1 MLSNAMEDAAAID
14 IDRVRRK
21 LRLTQEKIDFLNLRE
36 EPVRMLDLISDEDVV
51 KIVYEFLK
59 TSVSVIDISRFDV
72 SDKHYKELAKT
83 LTDVQHEIKK
93 NRNKNDI
100 CMISLDAALQQ
111 LFARMDIH
119 SVDELPWLNEELQS
133 ILKKA
138 IAINKENERLAAQY
152 GGNFGMVKTYQDIMS
167 DRDDLDNKRVE
178 QAMGIIYNKIKDAI
192 DTDILVI
199 QGRQGFIDETKKK
212 VVLELLTSG
221 LFKELGLNSWLEIL
235 LSNMYTNL
243 QNYR

>member
-1 MLSNAMEDAAAID
+1 
-14 IDRVRRK
+14 
-21 LRLTQEKIDFLNLRE
+21 
-36 EPVRMLDLISDEDVV
+36 
-51 KIVYEFLK
+51 
-59 TSVSVIDISRFDV
+59 
-72 SDKHYKELAKT
+72 
-83 LTDVQHEIKK
+83 
-93 NRNKNDI
+93 
-100 CMISLDAALQQ
+100 
-111 LFARMDIH
+111 
-119 SVDELPWLNEELQS
+119 
-133 ILKKA
+133 
-138 IAINKENERLAAQY
+138 
-152 GGNFGMVKTYQDIMS
+152 MVKTYQDIMS

>member
-1 MLSNAMEDAAAID
+1 
-14 IDRVRRK
+14 
-21 LRLTQEKIDFLNLRE
+21 
-36 EPVRMLDLISDEDVV
+36 
-51 KIVYEFLK
+51 
-59 TSVSVIDISRFDV
+59 
-72 SDKHYKELAKT
+72 
-83 LTDVQHEIKK
+83 
-93 NRNKNDI
+93 
-100 CMISLDAALQQ
+100 
-111 LFARMDIH
+111 
-119 SVDELPWLNEELQS
+119 
-133 ILKKA
+133 
-138 IAINKENERLAAQY
+138 
-152 GGNFGMVKTYQDIMS
+152 MS